1 MNMLIERC
9 NDIWYRIKGRV
20 CWCGVRELVCVT
32 VDAIA
37 SAIGGEPVEFGGHC
51 DVVDVCG
58 MCVYVCAK
66 LLVCSGSR
74 LIVQSVSCRGV
85 SVHASR
91 WYLLIDNA

>member
-1 MNMLIERC
+1 MNMLTERC

-58 MCVYVCAK
+58 MWYVC
-66 LLVCSGSR
+66 LCVCKAAGMLR
-74 LIVQSVSCRGV
+74 F
-85 SVHASR
+85 
-91 WYLLIDNA
+91 